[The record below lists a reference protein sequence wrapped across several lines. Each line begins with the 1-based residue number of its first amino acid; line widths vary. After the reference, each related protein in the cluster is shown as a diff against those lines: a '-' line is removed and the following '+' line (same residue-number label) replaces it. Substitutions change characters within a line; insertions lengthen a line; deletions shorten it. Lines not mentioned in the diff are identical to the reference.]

1 MDLNFSKK
9 TRKIVA
15 SLLAVAILLGVL
27 PVSGLTGNSSGAES
41 SSSENST
48 KTIYV
53 NSTKQP
59 ILFDSVGNF
68 KEIIP
73 KVKKNIYS
81 TEAENGD
88 KIALFTDIGNGNSV
102 VFYKTTEWTPS
113 AYMWKEDSS
122 ENPDKNAAWP
132 GEAMKNT
139 AILTVACTIM
149 FMGQLKDLTKLSLM
163 TATIKMVIRPII
175 KI

>member
-1 MDLNFSKK
+1 MELNFSKK

-68 KEIIP
+68 KEII
-73 KVKKNIYS
+73 KTAKNNMIMHV
-81 TEAENGD
+81 
-88 KIALFTDIGNGNSV
+88 FFHFIGKCV
-102 VFYKTTEWTPS
+102 
-113 AYMWKEDSS
+113 
-122 ENPDKNAAWP
+122 
-132 GEAMKNT
+132 
-139 AILTVACTIM
+139 L
-149 FMGQLKDLTKLSLM
+149 
-163 TATIKMVIRPII
+163 
-175 KI
+175 